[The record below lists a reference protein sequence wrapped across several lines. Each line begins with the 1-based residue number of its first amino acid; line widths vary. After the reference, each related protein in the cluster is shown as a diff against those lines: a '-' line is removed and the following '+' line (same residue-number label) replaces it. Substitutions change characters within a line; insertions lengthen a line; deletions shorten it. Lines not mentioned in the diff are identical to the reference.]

1 MMKHLTRKTG
11 VHKKGTI
18 KLTNII
24 QTAKANKN
32 FHKAGAFALFIGVV
46 RGETK
51 NKEEVKTLELEAY
64 REKANEVLENICND
78 LNKKEGII
86 DVQIHHLLGNFEV
99 SEELV
104 YVLVAGAHRNKVF
117 PILRE
122 AVERYKKETPIFK
135 KEYVIN
141 KEGRTKSY
149 WVSERE
155 HKINSH

>member
-1 MMKHLTRKTG
+1 MKHLTRKTG

-18 KLTNII
+18 KLTKII

-32 FHKAGAFALFIGVV
+32 FYKAGAIALFIGVV

-51 NKEEVKTLELEAY
+51 NKEKVKTLELEAY
-64 REKANEVLENICND
+64 REKANEMLENICND

-117 PILRE
+117 PVLQE
-122 AVERYKKETPIFK
+122 AVERFKKEAPIFK

-155 HKINSH
+155 HKMNDH